1 MKELRWIALILT
13 ALTVLMGLQT
23 YGVYQ
28 QKAALETALTQAE
41 SEMAQMRQSLSELSE
56 TSRVFNE
63 LWQQLTDGDG
73 LLKWLK

>member
-1 MKELRWIALILT
+1 MKELRWIALILA

-23 YGVYQ
+23 YGAYQ

-73 LLKWLK
+73 LLRWLK